1 MNPFCFVNK
10 VTPEPYRRAELSV
23 VRGGLV
29 LGMRF
34 GRFLAHGG
42 EVYLL
47 PRVKTRI
54 RKRRDQRSHTS
65 I

>member
-10 VTPEPYRRAELSV
+10 ATPEPYRRAELSV
-23 VRGGLV
+23 VRGGGGLV

-34 GRFLAHGG
+34 GRFL
-42 EVYLL
+42 VYLL